1 VRGPTP
7 GSEILLGC
15 QKPTSPWELGSLG
28 LTKTSGTESQNDF
41 PLGIRRGA
49 RLFVLQGLF
58 GQGGRQMG
66 NALYI
71 RTSTVDQDGAAQL
84 HALRRA
90 AETRGWQ
97 NVQEFIDIG
106 HSGAKTS
113 RPRLDALKKAVQA
126 GEVKM
131 LMVFGLDRLG
141 RSLRD
146 LLVLLDQF
154 AASGCALVSLRESID
169 MTTPTGR
176 LLVHVIAALAEF
188 ERELIRDRVR
198 SGLARV
204 KATGRTRS
212 GKAIG
217 RPKRKVDGKMV
228 EAMRQQGRSW
238 RQISQ
243 ALKVPRRTLVRTLEA
258 AQNPG

>member
-1 VRGPTP
+1 
-7 GSEILLGC
+7 
-15 QKPTSPWELGSLG
+15 
-28 LTKTSGTESQNDF
+28 
-41 PLGIRRGA
+41 
-49 RLFVLQGLF
+49 
-58 GQGGRQMG
+58 MG
-66 NALYI
+66 DAFYC
-71 RTSTVDQDGAAQL
+71 RTSTSDQDGAAQL

-90 AETRGWQ
+90 AEARGWRD
-97 NVQEFIDIG
+97 VCEFIDIG
-106 HSGAKTS
+106 HSGAKFS
-113 RPRLDALKKAVQA
+113 RPQLDALKRAVQA
-126 GEVKM
+126 GEVKT
-131 LMVFGLDRLG
+131 LMIFGLDRLG

-154 AASGCALVSLRESID
+154 AASGCAVVSLRESLD

-176 LLVHVIAALAEF
+176 LLIHVIAALAEF

-204 KATGRTRS
+204 KSTGKTRS

-217 RPKRKVDGKMV
+217 RPKRKVDIQMAKT
-228 EAMRQQGRSW
+228 MRNQGRSW

-243 ALKVPRRTLVRTLEA
+243 ALKVPRRTLVRALEL